1 MKTASIVIPCF
12 NEEET
17 LPEFYRR
24 IAEMSATVSDTEFD
38 FIFVNDCSSDS
49 TGSILQE
56 LSKRDPRVRVL
67 ELAANSGHQRAVTA
81 GLDFSRGES
90 VIIIDADLQDPPE
103 LIPEMIQLVQSG
115 FDVVHAQR
123 KHREGESVFKLGTA
137 RLFYVALGKLSTTR
151 IVENC
156 GDFRA
161 ISSRVAAT
169 IQTFREPHRFLRG
182 LFSLVGFN
190 QCILRFNR
198 HQRFAGTT
206 KYSLR
211 KMVRLASDALFS
223 FSTAPI
229 RAILWLAASLWMLSL
244 VYLALTLFQWAAGR
258 TVEGWTSIVIL
269 LTVFTGI
276 ILAAIAVVGSYVGR
290 IFQQGQD
297 RPLYWISRSH
307 NVAFPKDAAANARPE
322 IRLAVQMAEISSEA
336 ASVQRIDRVRAA
348 SAFGSPMPVFD
359 EGNVLSKLRT
369 LAPALHTDEAK
380 Q

>member
-244 VYLALTLFQWAAGR
+244 VYLALTLFQWAAGHFR
-258 TVEGWTSIVIL
+258 RRLDFNRYFTHGVHGHHSRGDRSRGIVCRPD
-269 LTVFTGI
+269 FSTGT
-276 ILAAIAVVGSYVGR
+276 
-290 IFQQGQD
+290 
-297 RPLYWISRSH
+297 
-307 NVAFPKDAAANARPE
+307 
-322 IRLAVQMAEISSEA
+322 
-336 ASVQRIDRVRAA
+336 
-348 SAFGSPMPVFD
+348 GSPSVLDFSLAQCRIS
-359 EGNVLSKLRT
+359 EGRSGERPTGDSTGGTNGG
-369 LAPALHTDEAK
+369 DFI
-380 Q
+380 